1 MAKAQTAEAP
11 APVVDEAA
19 ELRRLIFDAP
29 IAELAEHQGI
39 SIDEA
44 EQMKKDLTK
53 ENDVFPIIRP
63 VVQKM
68 ASIVKRFLEGFD
80 VDRVYV
86 VGGASCFTDF
96 ESTFEKELGIT
107 TVKTN
112 DALLVTPLGIA
123 WNAAVIPE

>member
-1 MAKAQTAEAP
+1 MTL
-11 APVVDEAA
+11 V
-19 ELRRLIFDAP
+19 
-29 IAELAEHQGI
+29 LAGYYGI

-44 EQMKKDLTK
+44 EALKKNRAK
-53 ENDVFPIIRP
+53 EQDVFPIIKP

-68 ASIVKRFLEGFD
+68 ASIVRRFLVGYD

-96 ESTFEKELGIT
+96 ENTFEKELGIT

-112 DALLVTPLGIA
+112 DSLLVTPLGIA
-123 WNAAVIPE
+123 WNAAVTPEI